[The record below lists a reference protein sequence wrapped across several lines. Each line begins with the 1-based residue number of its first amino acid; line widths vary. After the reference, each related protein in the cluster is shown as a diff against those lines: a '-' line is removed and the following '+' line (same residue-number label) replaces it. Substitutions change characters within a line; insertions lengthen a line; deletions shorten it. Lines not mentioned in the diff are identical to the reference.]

1 MKRMRVRVKM
11 NSNQILILSV
21 FLGYLLFNIVVSFV
35 YSRRAEKSLHTTS
48 EKKYFIGGR
57 NMNGIVLAMT
67 IMATYT
73 SASSFISGPGAA
85 GLTYGY
91 AQAWIAAIQVPVT
104 FLVLGVLGNKLAIV
118 SRRTGA
124 VTVVGYFKARYKS
137 DALVVITSLG
147 LIVFF
152 IAQMISQFTG
162 GATLI
167 ASITGM
173 DHVSSLLIFG
183 TVVILYTAIG
193 GFSAVVIT
201 DTIQGI
207 VMCIGTFLFIFFV
220 LRSGGGL
227 AAIDAGLQTNLP
239 EVYDDIFS
247 KYTPGGLLSY
257 WVLVGFGTLGL
268 PQTAV
273 RAMGFKDTKSMH
285 RAMWI
290 GVLTCSFVIVG
301 MHLAGT
307 WAGALV
313 DTDNLP
319 TSDYFIPYIVQ
330 KIMSPG
336 IAAIFLAAPMAA
348 VMSTADSLLILA
360 TAAIV
365 KDLWKNYVVG
375 DDPVKNEKY
384 DKNVKLVS
392 TILTMLLGVVVMVLT
407 INPPDIIFVLNMFAF
422 GGLECTFFW
431 PLVGGLFWKKGTKQ
445 AAVCSSVGAI
455 ATYIFATYFIK
466 IAGINAV
473 VWGLMVGAVLFFG
486 IGFVTGRKGLD
497 PDILDKCF

>member
-1 MKRMRVRVKM
+1 MS
-11 NSNQILILSV
+11 SNQIIILSV
-21 FLGYLLFNIVVSFV
+21 FLGYLLFNVVVSFA
-35 YSRRAEKSLHTTS
+35 YSKKAEKSLHTS
-48 EKKYFIGGR
+48 EENKYFIGGR

-104 FLVLGVLGNKLAIV
+104 FLVLGVLGNKLALV
-118 SRRTGA
+118 SRRAGA

-137 DALVVITSLG
+137 DVLVIFTSFG
-147 LIVFF
+147 LIAFF

-167 ASITGM
+167 ASITGL
-173 DHVSSLLIFG
+173 DHVTSLLIFG

-220 LRSGGGL
+220 LKEGGGL
-227 AAIDAGLQTNLP
+227 ASIDAGLAANLP
-239 EVYDDIFS
+239 DVYDDVSS

-257 WVLVGFGTLGL
+257 WILVGF
-268 PQTAV
+268 
-273 RAMGFKDTKSMH
+273 
-285 RAMWI
+285 
-290 GVLTCSFVIVG
+290 GVLTCSFVIIG

-330 KIMSPG
+330 KIMPPG
-336 IAAIFLAAPMAA
+336 VAAIFLAAPMAA

-365 KDLWKNYVVG
+365 KDLWKNYVVK
-375 DDPVKNEKY
+375 DDPVKNESYQKH
-384 DKNVKLVS
+384 VKLVS
-392 TILTMLLGVVVMVLT
+392 TILTMVLGAVVMVLT
-407 INPPDIIFVLNMFAF
+407 IDPPDIIFLLNMFAF

-445 AAVCSSVGAI
+445 AAVCSSIGAV
-455 ATYIFATYFIK
+455 ATYIFATYNIHVG
-466 IAGINAV
+466 GINAV
-473 VWGLMVGAVLFFG
+473 VWGLLVGAVLYFV
-486 IGFVTGRKGLD
+486 IGAITGRKGLD
-497 PDILDKCF
+497 ADILDKCF

>member
-1 MKRMRVRVKM
+1 M
-11 NSNQILILSV
+11 NSNQIIILSV
-21 FLGYLLFNIVVSFV
+21 FLGYLLFNVVVSFV
-35 YSRRAEKSLHTTS
+35 YSRKAEKSLNTS
-48 EKKYFIGGR
+48 EEKKYFIGGR

-104 FLVLGVLGNKLAIV
+104 FLVLGVLGNKLALV

-124 VTVVGYFKARYKS
+124 VTVVGYFKARYKK
-137 DALVVITSLG
+137 
-147 LIVFF
+147 F
-152 IAQMISQFTG
+152 
-162 GATLI
+162 
-167 ASITGM
+167 
-173 DHVSSLLIFG
+173 SSRNYYKCWSYCFLYCADDKPVYRWSHTYCFNNRIGPRNFAFDFG
-183 TVVILYTAIG
+183 TVVVLYTAVG

-207 VMCIGTFLFIFFV
+207 VMCVGTFLFICFV
-220 LRSGGGL
+220 LKAGGGL
-227 AAIDAGLQTNLP
+227 ASIDAGLANNLP
-239 EVYDDIFS
+239 NVYNDIFS
-247 KYTPGGLLSY
+247 KYTPGGLLSF
-257 WVLVGFGTLGL
+257 WILVGFGTLGL

-273 RAMGFKDTKSMH
+273 RAMGFKNTKSMH
-285 RAMWI
+285 QAMWI

-307 WAGALV
+307 WAGAFV
-313 DTDNLP
+313 DVDNLP

-330 KIMSPG
+330 KIMPTG
-336 IAAIFLAAPMAA
+336 VAAIFLAAPMAA

-365 KDLWKNYVVG
+365 KDLWKNYVVK
-375 DDPVKNEKY
+375 DDPEKNKSYE
-384 DKNVKLVS
+384 KNVKSIS
-392 TILTMLLGVVVMVLT
+392 TVITIILGIVVMVLT

-455 ATYIFATYFIK
+455 ATYIFATYFIN
-466 IAGINAV
+466 IAGLNAV
-473 VWGLMVGAVLFFG
+473 VWGLLVGGILYFG
-486 IGFVTGRKGLD
+486 IGMVTGRKGLD

>member
-1 MKRMRVRVKM
+1 MS
-11 NSNQILILSV
+11 SNQIIILSV
-21 FLGYLLFNIVVSFV
+21 FLGYLLFNIVVSFA
-35 YSRRAEKSLHTTS
+35 YSKKTEKSLHTS
-48 EKKYFIGGR
+48 EENKYFIGGR

-104 FLVLGVLGNKLAIV
+104 FLVLGVLGNKLALV
-118 SRRTGA
+118 SRRVGA

-137 DALVVITSLG
+137 DVLVIFTSLG
-147 LIVFF
+147 LIAFF

-167 ASITGM
+167 ASITGL
-173 DHVSSLLIFG
+173 DHVTSLLIFG

-220 LRSGGGL
+220 LKEGGGL
-227 AAIDAGLQTNLP
+227 ASIDAGLAANLP
-239 EVYDDIFS
+239 DVYDDIFS

-257 WVLVGFGTLGL
+257 WILVGFGTLGL

-285 RAMWI
+285 KAMWI
-290 GVLTCSFVIVG
+290 GVLTCSFVIIG
-301 MHLAGT
+301 MHLAVT

-330 KIMSPG
+330 KIMPPG
-336 IAAIFLAAPMAA
+336 VAAIFLAAPMAA

-365 KDLWKNYVVG
+365 KDLWKNYVVK
-375 DDPVKNEKY
+375 DDPVKNESYQKH
-384 DKNVKLVS
+384 VKLVS
-392 TILTMLLGVVVMVLT
+392 TILTMVLGAVVMVLT
-407 INPPDIIFVLNMFAF
+407 IDPPDIIFLLNMFAF

-431 PLVGGLFWKKGTKQ
+431 PLVGGLFWRKGTKQ
-445 AAVCSSVGAI
+445 AAVCSSIGAVGM
-455 ATYIFATYFIK
+455 YIFATYK
-466 IAGINAV
+466 IHIGGINAV
-473 VWGLMVGAVLFFG
+473 VWGLLVGAVLYFV
-486 IGFVTGRKGLD
+486 IGAITGRKGLD
-497 PDILDKCF
+497 ADILDTCF

>member
-1 MKRMRVRVKM
+1 M
-11 NSNQILILSV
+11 NKDQIIILSV
-21 FLGYLLFNIVVSFV
+21 FLGYLLFNVILSFV
-35 YSRRAEKSLHTTS
+35 YSKKEEKQLKGSS
-48 EKKYFIGGR
+48 EEKYFIGGR

-91 AQAWIAAIQVPVT
+91 AQVWIAAIQVPVT
-104 FLVLGVLGNKLAIV
+104 FLVLGVLGNKLALV

-124 VTVVGYFKARYKS
+124 FTVVGYFKARYKS
-137 DALVVITSLG
+137 DALVIITSLG
-147 LIVFF
+147 LIAFF

-173 DHVSSLLIFG
+173 DHVTSLLIFG
-183 TVVILYTAIG
+183 TVVILYTAVG

-207 VMCIGTFLFIFFV
+207 VMCVGTFLFILFV
-220 LRSGGGL
+220 LKAGGGL
-227 AAIDAGLQTNLP
+227 ASIDAGLAANLP
-239 EVYDDIFS
+239 DVYNDIFS

-257 WVLVGFGTLGL
+257 WILVGFGTLGL

-285 RAMWI
+285 KAMWI
-290 GVLTCSFVIVG
+290 GVLTCGFVIIG
-301 MHLAGT
+301 MHLAGA

-330 KIMSPG
+330 KIMPSG

-365 KDLWKNYVVG
+365 KDLWKNYVVK
-375 DDPVKNEKY
+375 DDPVKNETYEKH
-384 DKNVKLVS
+384 VKTVS
-392 TILTMLLGVVVMVLT
+392 TIVTMVLGAIVIVLT
-407 INPPDIIFVLNMFAF
+407 VNPPDIIFLLNMFAF

-431 PLVGGLFWKKGTKQ
+431 PLVGGLFWKKGTGL
-445 AAVCSSVGAI
+445 AAVGSSVGAI
-455 ATYIFATYFIK
+455 ATYIFATYFIH
-466 IAGINAV
+466 IAGLNAV
-473 VWGLMVGAVLFFG
+473 VWGLLVGG
-486 IGFVTGRKGLD
+486 ILYFVIGEITGRKGLD
-497 PDILDKCF
+497 ADVLDKCF

>member
-1 MKRMRVRVKM
+1 MS
-11 NSNQILILSV
+11 SNQIIILSV
-21 FLGYLLFNIVVSFV
+21 FLGYLVFNVVVSFV
-35 YSRRAEKSLHTTS
+35 YSKKAEKSLHTS
-48 EKKYFIGGR
+48 AENKYFIGGR

-104 FLVLGVLGNKLAIV
+104 FLVLGVLGNKLALV

-124 VTVVGYFKARYKS
+124 VTVVGYFKSRYKS
-137 DALVVITSLG
+137 DVLVIFTSLG
-147 LIVFF
+147 LIAFF

-167 ASITGM
+167 ASITGL
-173 DHVSSLLIFG
+173 DHVTSLLIFG

-207 VMCIGTFLFIFFV
+207 VMCIGTFLFILFV
-220 LRSGGGL
+220 LRAGGGL
-227 AAIDAGLQTNLP
+227 ASIDAGLAANLP
-239 EVYDDIFS
+239 DVYDDIFS

-257 WVLVGFGTLGL
+257 WILVGFGTLGL

-285 RAMWI
+285 KAMWI
-290 GVLTCSFVIVG
+290 GVLTCSFVIIG

-307 WAGALV
+307 WAGALI

-330 KIMSPG
+330 KIMPPG
-336 IAAIFLAAPMAA
+336 VAAIFLAAPMAA

-365 KDLWKNYVVG
+365 KDLWKNYVVK
-375 DDPVKNEKY
+375 DDPVKNESYQKH
-384 DKNVKLVS
+384 VKLVS
-392 TILTMLLGVVVMVLT
+392 TILTMVLGAVVMVLT
-407 INPPDIIFVLNMFAF
+407 IDPPDIIFLLNMFAF

-431 PLVGGLFWKKGTKQ
+431 PLVGGLFWRKGTKQ
-445 AAVCSSVGAI
+445 AAVCSSIGAVGM
-455 ATYIFATYFIK
+455 YIFATYK
-466 IAGINAV
+466 IHIGGINAV
-473 VWGLMVGAVLFFG
+473 VWGLLVGAVLYFV
-486 IGFVTGRKGLD
+486 IGAITGRKGLD
-497 PDILDKCF
+497 ADILDTCF

>member
-1 MKRMRVRVKM
+1 M
-11 NSNQILILSV
+11 NSNQIIILSV
-21 FLGYLLFNIVVSFV
+21 FLGYLLFNIIVSFV
-35 YSRRAEKSLHTTS
+35 YSKKEEKKLKSSS
-48 EKKYFIGGR
+48 EEKYFIGGR

-73 SASSFISGPGAA
+73 SVSSFISGPGAA

-91 AQAWIAAIQVPVT
+91 AQVWFAAIQIPVT
-104 FLVLGVLGNKLAIV
+104 FLVLGVLGNKLALV

-137 DALVVITSLG
+137 DVLVVITSLG
-147 LIVFF
+147 MITFF

-162 GATLI
+162 GATLV

-173 DHVSSLLIFG
+173 NHVTSLLIFG
-183 TVVILYTAIG
+183 TVVILYTAVG

-220 LRSGGGL
+220 LKTGGGL
-227 AAIDAGLQTNLP
+227 ASIDAGLASNMAN
-239 EVYDDIFS
+239 VYDNLFS
-247 KYTPGGLLSY
+247 KYTPGALLSY

-285 RAMWI
+285 KAMWI
-290 GVLTCSFVIVG
+290 GVLTCSFVIIG

-330 KIMSPG
+330 KIMPPG

-365 KDLWKNYVVG
+365 KDLWKNYVVK
-375 DDPVKNEKY
+375 DDPEKNASYEKHVKS
-384 DKNVKLVS
+384 VS
-392 TILTMLLGVVVMVLT
+392 TIVTMLLGAVVMILT
-407 INPPDIIFVLNMFAF
+407 INPPDIIFMLNLFAF

-445 AAVCSSVGAI
+445 AAICSSIGAV
-455 ATYIFATYFIK
+455 ATYIFATKFIN

-473 VWGLMVGAVLFFG
+473 VWGLLVGG
-486 IGFVTGRKGLD
+486 ILYFAIGTVTGRKGLD
-497 PDILDKCF
+497 EDILDKCF

>member
-1 MKRMRVRVKM
+1 MS
-11 NSNQILILSV
+11 SNQIIILSV
-21 FLGYLLFNIVVSFV
+21 FLGYLLFNVVVSFA
-35 YSRRAEKSLHTTS
+35 YSKKAEKSLHTS
-48 EKKYFIGGR
+48 EENKYFIGGR

-104 FLVLGVLGNKLAIV
+104 FLVLGVLGNKLALV
-118 SRRTGA
+118 SRRAGA

-137 DALVVITSLG
+137 DVLVIFTSLG
-147 LIVFF
+147 LIAFF

-167 ASITGM
+167 ASITGL
-173 DHVSSLLIFG
+173 DHVTSLLIFG

-220 LRSGGGL
+220 LKEGGGL
-227 AAIDAGLQTNLP
+227 ASIDAGLAANLP
-239 EVYDDIFS
+239 DVYDDIFS

-257 WVLVGFGTLGL
+257 WILVGFGTLGL

-285 RAMWI
+285 KAMWI
-290 GVLTCSFVIVG
+290 GVLTCSFVIIG

-330 KIMSPG
+330 KIMPTG
-336 IAAIFLAAPMAA
+336 VAAIFLAAPMAA

-365 KDLWKNYVVG
+365 KDLWKNYVVK
-375 DDPVKNEKY
+375 DDPVKKESYQKQ
-384 DKNVKLVS
+384 VKLVS
-392 TILTMLLGVVVMVLT
+392 TILTMVLGAVVMVLT
-407 INPPDIIFVLNMFAF
+407 IDPPDIIFLLNMFAF

-445 AAVCSSVGAI
+445 AAVCSSIGAV
-455 ATYIFATYFIK
+455 ATYIFATYNIHVG
-466 IAGINAV
+466 GINAV
-473 VWGLMVGAVLFFG
+473 VWGLLVGAVLYFV
-486 IGFVTGRKGLD
+486 IGAITGRKGLD
-497 PDILDKCF
+497 ADILDKCF

>member
-1 MKRMRVRVKM
+1 M
-11 NSNQILILSV
+11 NSNQIIILSV
-21 FLGYLLFNIVVSFV
+21 FLGYLLFNVVVSFV
-35 YSRRAEKSLHTTS
+35 YSRKAEKSLNTS
-48 EKKYFIGGR
+48 EEKKYFIGGR

-104 FLVLGVLGNKLAIV
+104 FLVLGVLGNKLALV

-137 DALVVITSLG
+137 SALVIITSVG
-147 LIVFF
+147 LIAFF

-162 GATLI
+162 G
-167 ASITGM
+167 
-173 DHVSSLLIFG
+173 
-183 TVVILYTAIG
+183 
-193 GFSAVVIT
+193 
-201 DTIQGI
+201 
-207 VMCIGTFLFIFFV
+207 
-220 LRSGGGL
+220 GL
-227 AAIDAGLQTNLP
+227 ASIDAGLANNLP
-239 EVYDDIFS
+239 NVYNDIFS
-247 KYTPGGLLSY
+247 KYTPGGLLSF
-257 WVLVGFGTLGL
+257 WILVGFGTLGL

-273 RAMGFKDTKSMH
+273 RAMGFKNTKSMH
-285 RAMWI
+285 QAMWI

-307 WAGALV
+307 WAGAFV
-313 DTDNLP
+313 DVDNLP

-330 KIMSPG
+330 KIMPTG
-336 IAAIFLAAPMAA
+336 VAAIFLAAPMDA

-365 KDLWKNYVVG
+365 KDLWKNYVVK
-375 DDPVKNEKY
+375 DDPEKNKSYE
-384 DKNVKLVS
+384 KNVKSIS
-392 TILTMLLGVVVMVLT
+392 TVITIILGIVVMVLT

-455 ATYIFATYFIK
+455 ATYIFATYFIN
-466 IAGINAV
+466 IAGLNAV
-473 VWGLMVGAVLFFG
+473 VWGLLVGGILYFG
-486 IGFVTGRKGLD
+486 IGMVTGRKGLD

>member
-1 MKRMRVRVKM
+1 MS
-11 NSNQILILSV
+11 SNQIIILSV
-21 FLGYLLFNIVVSFV
+21 FLGYLVFNVVVSFV
-35 YSRRAEKSLHTTS
+35 YSKKAEKSLHTS
-48 EKKYFIGGR
+48 AENKYFIGGR

-104 FLVLGVLGNKLAIV
+104 FLVLGVLGNKLALV

-124 VTVVGYFKARYKS
+124 VTVVGYFKSRYKS
-137 DALVVITSLG
+137 DVLVIFTSLG
-147 LIVFF
+147 LIAFF

-167 ASITGM
+167 ASITGL
-173 DHVSSLLIFG
+173 DHVTSLLIFG

-207 VMCIGTFLFIFFV
+207 VMCIGTFLFILFV
-220 LRSGGGL
+220 LRAGGGL
-227 AAIDAGLQTNLP
+227 ALIDAGLAANLP
-239 EVYDDIFS
+239 DVYDDIFS

-257 WVLVGFGTLGL
+257 WILVGFGTLGL

-285 RAMWI
+285 KAMWI
-290 GVLTCSFVIVG
+290 GVLTCSFVIIG

-307 WAGALV
+307 WAGALI

-330 KIMSPG
+330 KIMPPG
-336 IAAIFLAAPMAA
+336 VAAIFLAAPMAA

-365 KDLWKNYVVG
+365 KDLWKNYVVK
-375 DDPVKNEKY
+375 DDPVKNESYQKH
-384 DKNVKLVS
+384 VKLVS
-392 TILTMLLGVVVMVLT
+392 TILTMVLGAVVMVLT
-407 INPPDIIFVLNMFAF
+407 IDPPDIIFLLNMFAF

-431 PLVGGLFWKKGTKQ
+431 PLVGGLFWRKGTKQ
-445 AAVCSSVGAI
+445 AAVCSSIGAVGM
-455 ATYIFATYFIK
+455 YIFATYK
-466 IAGINAV
+466 IHIGGINAV
-473 VWGLMVGAVLFFG
+473 VWGLLVGAVLYFV
-486 IGFVTGRKGLD
+486 IGAITGRKGLD
-497 PDILDKCF
+497 ADILDTCF

>member
-1 MKRMRVRVKM
+1 MS
-11 NSNQILILSV
+11 SNQIIILSV
-21 FLGYLLFNIVVSFV
+21 FLGYLVFNVVVSFV
-35 YSRRAEKSLHTTS
+35 YSKKEEKSLHTS
-48 EKKYFIGGR
+48 AENKYFIGGR

-104 FLVLGVLGNKLAIV
+104 FLVLGVLGNKLALV

-137 DALVVITSLG
+137 DVLVIFTSLG
-147 LIVFF
+147 LIAFF

-167 ASITGM
+167 ASITGL
-173 DHVSSLLIFG
+173 DHVTSLLIFG

-207 VMCIGTFLFIFFV
+207 VMCIGTFLFILFV
-220 LRSGGGL
+220 LRAGGGL
-227 AAIDAGLQTNLP
+227 ASIDAGLAANLP
-239 EVYDDIFS
+239 DVYDDIFS

-257 WVLVGFGTLGL
+257 WILVGFGTLGL

-285 RAMWI
+285 KAMWI
-290 GVLTCSFVIVG
+290 GVLTCSFVSIG

-330 KIMSPG
+330 KIMPPG
-336 IAAIFLAAPMAA
+336 VAAIFLAAPMAA

-360 TAAIV
+360 TAAVV
-365 KDLWKNYVVG
+365 KDLWENYVVK
-375 DDPVKNEKY
+375 DDPVRKESY
-384 DKNVKLVS
+384 QEDVKLVS
-392 TILTMLLGVVVMVLT
+392 TILTMVLGAVVMVLT
-407 INPPDIIFVLNMFAF
+407 IDPPDIIFLLNMFAF

-431 PLVGGLFWKKGTKQ
+431 PLVGGLFWRKGTKQ
-445 AAVCSSVGAI
+445 AAVCSSIGAVGM
-455 ATYIFATYFIK
+455 YIFATYK
-466 IAGINAV
+466 IHIGGINAV
-473 VWGLMVGAVLFFG
+473 VWGLLVGAVLYFV
-486 IGFVTGRKGLD
+486 IGAITGRKGLD
-497 PDILDKCF
+497 ADILDKCF

>member
-173 DHVSSLLIFG
+173 DHVTSLLIFG

-239 EVYDDIFS
+239 EVYDDIF
-247 KYTPGGLLSY
+247 LEIHARR
-257 WVLVGFGTLGL
+257 
-268 PQTAV
+268 TA
-273 RAMGFKDTKSMH
+273 
-285 RAMWI
+285 
-290 GVLTCSFVIVG
+290 
-301 MHLAGT
+301 
-307 WAGALV
+307 
-313 DTDNLP
+313 
-319 TSDYFIPYIVQ
+319 Q
-330 KIMSPG
+330 
-336 IAAIFLAAPMAA
+336 
-348 VMSTADSLLILA
+348 
-360 TAAIV
+360 
-365 KDLWKNYVVG
+365 
-375 DDPVKNEKY
+375 
-384 DKNVKLVS
+384 
-392 TILTMLLGVVVMVLT
+392 LLGACGIWNVGT
-407 INPPDIIFVLNMFAF
+407 SPDCCA
-422 GGLECTFFW
+422 CH
-431 PLVGGLFWKKGTKQ
+431 
-445 AAVCSSVGAI
+445 
-455 ATYIFATYFIK
+455 
-466 IAGINAV
+466 GI
-473 VWGLMVGAVLFFG
+473 
-486 IGFVTGRKGLD
+486 
-497 PDILDKCF
+497 